1 MRLPAL
7 LVAAACLSA
16 LPVMASPALASD
28 ERGSFLDERSGHDEP
43 LRFRAENGGAFRPR
57 TVVVA
62 GAGGALAARLPGA
75 ANAMSENRV
84 DLSNAPVLGPLFR
97 PTLDVASVR
106 EGALVGPVYR
116 VGDTLVIDA
125 GTIHAGAAPSEVV
138 NRRVAISTNIPR
150 YGAVSYQLGRLDW
163 APAAPPALAGEPIG
177 SAHIVGQ
184 TLVLASRGGE
194 PAWPSVEALFRD
206 LF

>member
-1 MRLPAL
+1 MRFPAL
-7 LVAAACLSA
+7 RVAAACLSV

-57 TVVVA
+57 AVVVA

-97 PTLDVASVR
+97 STLDVASVR

-116 VGDTLVIDA
+116 VGDTLVVD
-125 GTIHAGAAPSEVV
+125 AGAAPAEVV

-163 APAAPPALAGEPIG
+163 APAAPPAVAGEPIG
-177 SAHIVGQ
+177 SAHIVGR

-194 PAWPSVEALFRD
+194 PGWPSVEALFRD

>member
-1 MRLPAL
+1 MRFPAL
-7 LVAAACLSA
+7 LIAAACLAA
-16 LPVMASPALASD
+16 LPAAASD
-28 ERGSFLDERSGHDEP
+28 ERGSFLEERSGYDEP

-57 TVVVA
+57 AVVIA

-84 DLSNAPVLGPLFR
+84 DLSNTPALGPLFR

-125 GTIHAGAAPSEVV
+125 GVIDAGAASAGIA

-163 APAAPPALAGEPIG
+163 APVAAPAVAGEPIG
-177 SAHIVGQ
+177 SAHIVGR